1 MEQYFWDEQY
11 KRESIIE
18 SKNFQTLYRAK
29 DIKENETLV
38 TIKEYLIKKNEDSIN
53 EKIKQ
58 LYKREIN
65 LMLDLVNCENFVR
78 VINYKE
84 DIYEE
89 REENYFY
96 IIREYCIGNLEE
108 FVTMNEGKLEPKI
121 IQLIMK
127 QLNNAFKI
135 LKNKNIIHRNI
146 KPSNILFCYK
156 EDTNFIMKLSGLN
169 YYKKGNNNCPQIN
182 DDSDFPKPPDN
193 DINEKYD
200 LWSIGAIMY
209 FMYFGDYKNIG
220 IKNDEIKDKDLK
232 DLIEKCIKN
241 KNDRI
246 SWNDYF
252 NHQFFKNTYDN
263 CENNDFKTLNF
274 ELLKESIIEMNDYH
288 NKINIFVMQYYGIIR
303 ESNDKK

>member
-11 KRESIIE
+11 KRDSIIG

-135 LKNKNIIHRNI
+135 LKNKNIIH
-146 KPSNILFCYK
+146 L
-156 EDTNFIMKLSGLN
+156 
-169 YYKKGNNNCPQIN
+169 
-182 DDSDFPKPPDN
+182 
-193 DINEKYD
+193 KY
-200 LWSIGAIMY
+200 S
-209 FMYFGDYKNIG
+209 F
-220 IKNDEIKDKDLK
+220 
-232 DLIEKCIKN
+232 
-241 KNDRI
+241 
-246 SWNDYF
+246 
-252 NHQFFKNTYDN
+252 
-263 CENNDFKTLNF
+263 
-274 ELLKESIIEMNDYH
+274 LL
-288 NKINIFVMQYYGIIR
+288 
-303 ESNDKK
+303 